1 MKKESETKCMMQNG
15 NEKNGTKTFLHF
27 EKMLASVG
35 KKFLFFFSFK
45 LPIHS
50 LRRKAVADNVIF
62 IALYVICDF
71 QTAMTFILLFISNY
85 MIWMR

>member
-1 MKKESETKCMMQNG
+1 MDNMNK
-15 NEKNGTKTFLHF
+15 
-27 EKMLASVG
+27 V
-35 KKFLFFFSFK
+35 
-45 LPIHS
+45 I
-50 LRRKAVADNVIF
+50 RVIAVNVIF